1 VSDCEGEGIG
11 GIDCGERGE
20 AEQNEKPPPDVVLG
34 RMPVPSDDLLDPAR
48 LVLGNGD
55 TEPERLA
62 LHETTDLP
70 QHEGGVWVSVDET
83 VLERERARL
92 ELGEDI
98 FDVLAQREEPGI
110 QRVPLAHLE
119 YAALDVHRS
128 LSSLDVD
135 HPVATETRA
144 GVDT

>member
-1 VSDCEGEGIG
+1 MSDGEGEGVRG
-11 GIDCGERGE
+11 VDSRERSE
-20 AEQNEKPPPDVVLG
+20 AEQDEKPPPDVGLG
-34 RMPVPSDDLLDPAR
+34 RVPVPSDDLLDPAR